1 MTKEKAKDILSML
14 DGFAKLEHK
23 STDEVGWIQCKF
35 SCTRAR
41 ALRMVEQAREIAAKA
56 EGK

>member
-1 MTKEKAKDILSML
+1 MTKEKAKDIQGML
-14 DGFAKLEHK
+14 DGFAKLERK

-41 ALRMVEQAREIAAKA
+41 ALKMIEQARSVLAAEPPA
-56 EGK
+56 